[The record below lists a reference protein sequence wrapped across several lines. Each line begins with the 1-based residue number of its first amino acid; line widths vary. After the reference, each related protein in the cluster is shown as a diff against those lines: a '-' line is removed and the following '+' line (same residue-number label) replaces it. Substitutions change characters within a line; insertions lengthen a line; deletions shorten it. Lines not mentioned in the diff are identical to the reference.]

1 MENDLIV
8 APATPWGVSALAV
21 LRASGPGTV
30 AAVARICENPRR
42 ILDAPGNALR
52 RALLVDPESD
62 EVLDDVML
70 GIYRAPHS
78 YTGEESVEIFCH
90 GSPPGVRRILA
101 VLYRVGFRPAEP
113 GEFTLRA
120 FLAGKIDLTR
130 AEAVHEIVQAQTA
143 RGHEMAL
150 ARLGGSI
157 AAAIDESKRSL
168 VQIMAAVAV
177 QLDYPEED
185 TGEVVIPPETVAMAR
200 RRLAELAETYRTGR
214 LFQEGARVAL
224 AGRTNAGK
232 SSLFN
237 ALLREER
244 SIVSETHGTTRDY
257 IESRLDL
264 EGIPVVLFD
273 TAGLR
278 MTEESIEGEGI
289 RRTRNLLENADL
301 VVYVVDGSRGIEP
314 EDRTAL
320 ATAGTEGGG
329 RSVIPV
335 WNKIDDPAAGAPP
348 GDFVSVSATTY
359 QGIEKL
365 VGRIVSA
372 LTPDRTYR
380 EGSPV
385 IDSLRQKNLL
395 DRAVE
400 ALGHVE
406 EGLAAGYP
414 VDVVSLD
421 LQEAIN
427 ALGEI
432 TGEVT
437 SEDILDAVFGG
448 FCLGK

>member
-1 MENDLIV
+1 MEDDLIV

-21 LRASGPGTV
+21 LRASGPGAV

-42 ILDAPGNALR
+42 IAEAPGNSLR

-62 EVLDDVML
+62 EVLDDAVL

-90 GSPPGVRRILA
+90 GSPPGMRRILA
-101 VLYRVGFRPAEP
+101 TLYRVGFRPADP

-157 AAAIDESKRSL
+157 EAAIDESKGAL

-185 TGEVVIPPETVAMAR
+185 TGEVVIPPETVATAR

-244 SIVSETHGTTRDY
+244 SIVSATHGTTRDY

-264 EGIPVVLFD
+264 AGIPVLLYD

-301 VVYVVDGSRGIEP
+301 VVYVVDGSRGLDP
-314 EDRTAL
+314 EDREAL
-320 ATAGTEGGG
+320 AAASGAGG
-329 RSVIPV
+329 REVIPV
-335 WNKIDDPAAGAPP
+335 WNKIDDPSGAPP
-348 GDFVSVSATTY
+348 PEGFVPVSATTY

-365 VGRIVSA
+365 VARIVAA

-395 DRAVE
+395 ERAVE

-406 EGLAAGYP
+406 EGLAAGFP
-414 VDVVSLD
+414 VDVISLD